1 MTDQQQ
7 TPGGLWPARL
17 DPLIGG
23 LLALG
28 ILTAA
33 ATQFGVW
40 EPWEANISAVANHM
54 VDNGRWLEVNVGQGS
69 GAKEHAVSDL
79 PFGYWPVAAS
89 VSLLGTS
96 TLSLR
101 LAGLIFG
108 ASTLFFLMLTVRRFA
123 GRAVAWWSAIILLS
137 LPLFCFHH
145 WLALGQSTTLMA
157 TTTASLAFI
166 HSRFSPGRAIWIGA
180 WVLTALSG
188 LSGGVPAL
196 AIPMAVLFTLF
207 SYRIGRDSR
216 STVMRWSW
224 AVVALLIVGLGWW
237 RASLYMPGDAAL
249 ESLFLWADNI
259 HSTTGTT
266 RPSFNAFVHQIGF
279 GLFPFGALL
288 PLALLTLLW
297 SKDTSN
303 EDSGLGAVLF
313 VWILAGFIAPA
324 LGAGYS
330 HFGIFLAAPGAAF
343 AIAIYLGRMP
353 KQDANPVLAIIAV
366 LILALLDSNLK
377 HETRLFADTIVGTSI
392 DSFPAYLPYW
402 KIARFL
408 NFALIA
414 YILLYQARLH
424 HWLSG
429 FVQYFAY
436 PVRRRPYFDLAIFA
450 MAALVPLLLL
460 QRRTTL
466 DPLVRGD
473 GWGNLQF
480 WFRRLIIALILGLIT
495 YISVW
500 LVCYIRNKMLKGRTS
515 GLLSKTS
522 RWVRDTIDGRSALSG
537 RITHLTGAPMSTLI
551 LMTVLM
557 SWLFFFNVPIASEL
571 STNFSQKE
579 VLNVYKKVASGDEK
593 LYTYRLS
600 NQTNSFYSRD
610 LPKLK
615 TSTDFAKLAK
625 GTERFFALI
634 PRKDLASVNVEF
646 RRATGRTLPVLDDR
660 GSRYFLVSN
669 KIDEGVVDKNP
680 ITNALIDELPDGV
693 TKVNINFEDKIELV
707 AWKIEPSQPKS
718 GSPAELHM
726 FWKSTAKTQST
737 WKVFV
742 HIDAPGQRIHG
753 DHDPVAGLFPTR
765 NWKKGDLVRDI
776 HKINI
781 KRTITPARFTFYA
794 GLYRSSTR
802 MKIKSG
808 KSDKQNR
815 ARLGSIQVR

>member
-1 MTDQQQ
+1 MTDEQQ
-7 TPGGLWPARL
+7 THSGLWPARL

-28 ILTAA
+28 VLATA

-54 VDNGRWLEVNVGQGS
+54 VENGRWLEVNVGQGNH
-69 GAKEHAVSDL
+69 AKAHAVSDL
-79 PFGYWPVAAS
+79 PFAYWPVAGS
-89 VSLLGTS
+89 VSLLGVS

-101 LAGLIFG
+101 LPGIIFG
-108 ASTLFFLMLTVRRFA
+108 ALTLFFMMVVVRRFA
-123 GRAVAWWSAIILLS
+123 SRTVTWWSAIILLS
-137 LPLFCFHH
+137 LPLFSFHH
-145 WLALGQSTTLMA
+145 WLALGQSTTLVA
-157 TTTASLAFI
+157 TTCACLAFI
-166 HSRFSPGRAIWIGA
+166 QSRFCHGRLIWIGA
-180 WVLTALSG
+180 WGLTALSG

-196 AIPMAVLFTLF
+196 AIPIAVCITL
-207 SYRIGRDSR
+207 SGYGLGTESR
-216 STVMRWSW
+216 STTLRWGS
-224 AVVALLIVGLGWW
+224 AAVALTVVGLGWW
-237 RASLYMPGDAAL
+237 RASIYMPGNAAL

-259 HSTTGTT
+259 HATTGTT
-266 RPSFNAFVHQIGF
+266 RPSFNEFVHQIGF

-297 SKDTSN
+297 SKQESN
-303 EDSGLGAVLF
+303 DQSGLGAVLF

-330 HFGIFLAAPGAAF
+330 HFGIFLAAPAAAF
-343 AIAIYLGRMP
+343 AIGLYLGRMP
-353 KQDANPVLAIIAV
+353 KQDPNPVLAVIAV
-366 LILALLDSNLK
+366 IILALLDSNLK
-377 HETRLFADTIVGTSI
+377 HETRLLADTIVGTSI

-402 KIARFL
+402 RIARFL

-424 HWLSG
+424 HWLAG
-429 FVQYFAY
+429 FIQYFAY
-436 PVRRRPYFDLAIFA
+436 PLRRRPYFDLAIFG
-450 MAALVPLLLL
+450 MAALVPILLL

-480 WFRRLIIALILGLIT
+480 WFRRLVIALAFGLLA
-495 YISVW
+495 YIGIW
-500 LVCYIRNKMLKGRTS
+500 LVCYIRTKMLKGRTE
-515 GLLSKTS
+515 GVLSRTS
-522 RWVRDTIDGRSALSG
+522 TWVRDTIDGQSTVSG
-537 RITHLTGAPMSTLI
+537 TMRRLTGAPISTLI
-551 LMTVLM
+551 LLTVLM
-557 SWLFFFNVPIASEL
+557 SWLVFFNVPIASEL

-579 VLNVYKKVASGDEK
+579 VLNVYKNVADGDEK

-615 TSTDFAKLAK
+615 TSTEFARLAK
-625 GTERFFALI
+625 GSDRFFALI
-634 PRKDLASVNVEF
+634 PRKDLATVNVEF

-669 KIDEGVVDKNP
+669 KIDDGVIDKNP

-707 AWKIEPSQPKS
+707 GWKVEPKQPKS

-726 FWKSTAKTQST
+726 FWKSKAKTQST

-765 NWKKGDLVRDI
+765 NWKKGDLIRDI

-808 KSDKQNR
+808 PSDKQNR